1 MVGNRI
7 IGAVALGA
15 LLCVAG
21 GCGNK
26 SSDAA
31 DAPAPAGPTTG
42 GVDTSVS
49 TPSADASSDSTAPAT
64 SSGSATPGALDVC
77 SVLTPAALSHI
88 TGTTFT
94 RAESRSTA
102 GLIYTCNYTN
112 ASSDQLDVSVTVSG
126 GAIGYQ
132 TDLQVLHQ
140 VGHDPNPV
148 SGVGDKAFSQQDPK
162 GNAGS
167 VGVSSFASFG
177 ALFGDVYIQTS
188 GLDYVT
194 AAQGTQIANQLHAA
208 M

>member
-7 IGAVALGA
+7 IGAVALSA

-21 GCGNK
+21 GCGSK
-26 SSDAA
+26 GSDAA
-31 DAPAPAGPTTG
+31 DGPAPAGPTTG
-42 GVDTSVS
+42 GVDASVS
-49 TPSADASSDSTAPAT
+49 TPSADAST
-64 SSGSATPGALDVC
+64 GSATPGALDVC
-77 SVLTPAALSHI
+77 SVLSPAALSQI

-94 RAESRSTA
+94 KTEPDSTA
-102 GLIYTCNYTN
+102 GVIYSCNYTN
-112 ASSDQLDVSVTVSG
+112 AKFDQLEVSVTVSG

-132 TDLQVLHQ
+132 SDLDVLHQ
-140 VGHDPNPV
+140 VGHDPNSVP
-148 SGVGDKAFSQQDPK
+148 GVGDKAFSQQDPK
-162 GNAGS
+162 GSAGS

-194 AAQGTQIANQLHAA
+194 AAEGTQIANQLHAA